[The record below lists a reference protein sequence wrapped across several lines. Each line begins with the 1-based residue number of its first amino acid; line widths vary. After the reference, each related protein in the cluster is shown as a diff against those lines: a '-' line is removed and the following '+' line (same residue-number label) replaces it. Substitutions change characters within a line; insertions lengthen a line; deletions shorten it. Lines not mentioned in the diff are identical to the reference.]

1 MNGATSFWLGVIA
14 FGLLGAV
21 SLYSCVPH
29 IESDLGARAGEA
41 LSGADWV
48 EVDVNGQE
56 LILSG
61 QAPDQPARAGV
72 LGRVD
77 GLWGVTAVHDRMT
90 VAVPAT
96 EDPAAADV
104 APEPPEM
111 LPPEQDLLPEVEEV
125 ATVAVTEQPIDT
137 EAETETEADPEP
149 EAEPVAPDPDE
160 RVLACQDELDQLL
173 ANERIRFSFGSAELA
188 TASYPLLNEIARVA
202 SGCAVRI
209 EISGHTDTSGH
220 PSHNRTLSRRRA
232 QSVVRYL
239 VDAGIRADQLTAIG
253 LGSSEPIASNDTR
266 SGRRANRR
274 IEFKAKA
281 AESENDAT

>member
-29 IESDLGARAGEA
+29 IENDLSERAGEA

-48 EVDVNGQE
+48 KVDVNGQE

-61 QAPDQPARAGV
+61 QAPDQPARANV
-72 LGRVD
+72 LGRLD
-77 GLWGVTAVHDRMT
+77 DLWGVTAVHDRMT
-90 VAVPAT
+90 VAA
-96 EDPAAADV
+96 PAAQDA
-104 APEPPEM
+104 APEPPRI
-111 LPPEQDLLPEVEEV
+111 LPVGEESDPEQTVTAEAVEQLPE
-125 ATVAVTEQPIDT
+125 TQP
-137 EAETETEADPEP
+137 EGASLAETTV
-149 EAEPVAPDPDE
+149 PVPTATQPDE
-160 RVLACQDELDQLL
+160 RVLACQEELDQLL
-173 ANERIRFSFGSAELA
+173 ADERIRFSFGSAELA
-188 TASYPLLNEIARVA
+188 TASYPLLNEIARIA
-202 SGCAVRI
+202 GGCEVRI

-220 PSHNRTLSRRRA
+220 PSHNRVLSRRRA
-232 QSVVRYL
+232 RSVERYL
-239 VDAGIRADQLTAIG
+239 VNAGVNPDQLSATG

-274 IEFKAKA
+274 IEFKAIA